1 MILKDGEFH
10 ARDGV
15 IFKRDA
21 GGGVVISKAGAEF
34 GDREIILDLTGPA
47 WASIVA
53 HVSARGETGDTYR
66 EALEFHEATGTTDA
80 GQAEEE
86 QERILAMTPQE
97 VRAEL
102 EAAGIDLTEKK
113 AEMHRRFAEIRE
125 RRRTNDNK

>member
-34 GDREIILDLTGPA
+34 GEREIILDLTGSA

-66 EALEFHEATGTTDA
+66 EALEFHEARDGAGRDA
-80 GQAEEE
+80 REEG
-86 QERILAMTPQE
+86 ER
-97 VRAEL
+97 
-102 EAAGIDLTEKK
+102 
-113 AEMHRRFAEIRE
+113 
-125 RRRTNDNK
+125 